1 MAIKTP
7 KKFSPEELKEVTDL
21 QENFNKVTFRLG
33 QLSINR
39 IRLEQQEIL
48 LKTHLSNLEKEEK
61 ELAKKFTDKYGK
73 GNLDIDTGEF
83 IPIE

>member
-7 KKFSPEELKEVTDL
+7 KKFSPEELKEVTTL

-33 QLSINR
+33 QLYINR
-39 IRLEQQEIL
+39 TKLEEQEIL

>member
-33 QLSINR
+33 QLYINR
-39 IRLEQQEIL
+39 TKLEEQEIL